1 MGCFSTPPQGST
13 SVSYCE
19 FFDTTGFP
27 HTPSF
32 FKRIPEMTNNAKFR
46 GINTSYFFY
55 CLETYLQARGVGD
68 TEYELD
74 MILF

>member
-13 SVSYCE
+13 SVTAYFLIQHGVSAYAC
-19 FFDTTGFP
+19 
-27 HTPSF
+27 F
-32 FKRIPEMTNNAKFR
+32 FKRIPEIANYNAKFL

-55 CLETYLQARGVGD
+55 CLETYFQARGVGD
-68 TEYELD
+68 TGYELD